1 MMRGWCD
8 LGDLCLT
15 LDRKRKVGMQQAPGD
30 KETRRHGDKE
40 SGGLSLH
47 GEAAAR
53 RQAITELLFF
63 ASVGDVDRCQ
73 KLLEIWGLEVGNQ
86 QLC

>member
-1 MMRGWCD
+1 MPQSNANAER
-8 LGDLCLT
+8 
-15 LDRKRKVGMQQAPGD
+15 
-30 KETRRHGDKE
+30 E

-63 ASVGDVDRCQ
+63 ASAGDVDRCQ
-73 KLLEIWGLEVGNQ
+73 KLVEIWGLEVRGW
-86 QLC
+86 CGWG